1 MLTGPEV
8 LEAMS
13 AGFTP
18 GVDHPLAEPLMQILE
33 ATQAAGGDKR
43 GQRSVELRVH
53 GRELNP
59 RVDLRV
65 DEHSDPMSEL
75 RRVLGISTAQ
85 LATFVA
91 GMPKHGAAVSPPLNM
106 VVELLLLS
114 PPDLPRAAGPECA
127 NGD

>member
-18 GVDHPLAEPLMQILE
+18 GVDHPLEERLMQALE
-33 ATQAAGGDKR
+33 AAQAAGGDKR
-43 GQRSVELRVH
+43 GRQSAALRAH

-65 DEHSDPMSEL
+65 DEHSDAVWEL
-75 RRVLGISTAQ
+75 RRVLGIATAQ
-85 LATFVA
+85 LAPFVA
-91 GMPKHGAAVSPPLNM
+91 GMPKHGAAASPPLNT

-114 PPDLPRAAGPECA
+114 PVDRPQGGGSRVP
-127 NGD
+127 